1 MSRFLLQTAQRWWM
15 QARRVEVIEVIQ
27 TQGSVPRERGARMLV
42 CEDEVVGTIGGGHL
56 EWQALQRARQRLQGP
71 QAADEEQRV
80 ALGPSLGQCC
90 GGALTLRTFA
100 LNEKT
105 LAQWPITA
113 PRFRLDL
120 YGAGHVGRAVVRALQ
135 DIDAQVRW
143 LDTREEALSLSTVAT
158 LHDPLRA
165 LWLET
170 VWSDSLVDEV
180 VDAPAGS
187 FYLVMTHS
195 HDLDLAL
202 SERILR
208 RGDHGFFG
216 LIGSATK
223 RARFEKRLRDRGLEE
238 SRLATLTCPIGLPD
252 IQGKEPAVI
261 AASVVA
267 QLLSRST
274 PPESH

>member
-1 MSRFLLQTAQRWWM
+1 MSRVLLATAQRWWA
-15 QARRVEVIEVIQ
+15 QARRIEVIEVTH
-27 TQGSVPRERGARMLV
+27 TQGSVPREAGARMLV
-42 CEDEVVGTIGGGHL
+42 CDDEVAGTVGGGHL
-56 EWQALQRARQRLQGP
+56 EWQALQRARQRLLGHP
-71 QAADEEQRV
+71 TADEEQRV

-100 LNEKT
+100 LNEKA

-120 YGAGHVGRAVVRALQ
+120 YGAGHVGRALVRALQ
-135 DIDAQVRW
+135 DIDAEVRW
-143 LDTREEALSLSTVAT
+143 LDTREEALTPSAVST
-158 LHDPLRA
+158 LHDPSRA
-165 LWLET
+165 LQLET

-180 VDAPAGS
+180 ADAPAGN

-223 RARFEKRLRDRGLEE
+223 RARFEKRLRDKGLEE
-238 SRLATLTCPIGLPD
+238 SRLATLTCPIGMPD
-252 IQGKEPAVI
+252 IQGKEPGVI

-267 QLLSRST
+267 QLLSRSA
-274 PPESH
+274 PP